1 MKLLKATLCL
11 VLLGPSPLVRA
22 DDARFDLPGPRI
34 DVYVTRGAATLPIA
48 QVPELQPGDRL
59 RVKTDLP
66 ATQSNHLLLIVAFLR
81 GTTNEP
87 PDNWFTKVETW
98 KQNPLDGTLIVV
110 PDGAQRALLFVA
122 PETGGDFNT
131 LRSAVKGNPGVFI
144 RASIGLNKESLE
156 QQRIERYIAGMQT
169 VATDD
174 ENVIKERSA
183 KLAAALALK
192 PNPDC
197 FKQPL
202 LDQVD
207 CLTQISA
214 PLLLDDGHG
223 QTMADTISS
232 GASSDL
238 LNEAAQGDGAV
249 YSAYVG
255 TLIDLVHLAVM
266 LRTAQYQYIPAISFP
281 QGPTMNLKLNAA
293 PSFNKTKSVIVIAL
307 PPIEPPRLPAL
318 RPAVPTQ
325 VFCLANPSMVLLL
338 HGEPLL
344 FSTSFAHDLSI
355 DFGPSASPGSISLS
369 PDAFDGGLIRA
380 DTALGRDLQVVSESG
395 TAQANLTVRGT
406 LRGSW
411 GFRAFQGPTLT
422 FQRSG
427 GDNWR
432 LTDANALIAGKD
444 EQVTLQGPDTACIRH
459 IQLTNADGSSAP
471 ITFSPVASEPSAM
484 SLKIPLVGRQPGRYS
499 LELQQYG
506 IAIPR
511 VLPVTVYS
519 GDTQLDKVLISLTGD
534 TATIFGKSLENV
546 LSMKVGDQV
555 FSPETTTGDLGSI
568 DLHSSRPALTSNTA
582 EALVALKDGRVINVP
597 AATEN
602 PSTML
607 KLISLQPLV
616 PPREG
621 ELEVT
626 LGSQQDIPLRA
637 TLHFV
642 IQSVGVFPLSQ
653 SIEVA
658 TADGVMHTKL
668 TFHSE
673 SLILQDQRTVV
684 GSVDLYKAFGESAF
698 GELRLRAV
706 QGDGTPGSWVTMGRL
721 VRLPHIK
728 AIQCTEFDAPTCMI
742 EGSDL
747 FLSLA
752 FSSTESFESEAPVPT
767 GFDEPTFV
775 MSMPASGARNALY
788 MRLRDDPR
796 ATAAIRIPP
805 RDAGVVNR

>member
-1 MKLLKATLCL
+1 MKLPKAILCL
-11 VLLGPSPLVRA
+11 VVLGSALFVRA

-34 DVYVTRGAATLPIA
+34 DVYVTRGNATLPIA
-48 QVPELQPGDRL
+48 QVPELQANDQL
-59 RVKTDLP
+59 IVKTDLP
-66 ATQSNHLLLIVAFLR
+66 ATQSNHLLLVVAFLR

-87 PDNWFTKVETW
+87 PDNWFTKIETW
-98 KQNPLDGTLIVV
+98 KPTPPEGTVIVV
-110 PDGAQRALLFVA
+110 PDGAQLAMLFVA

-174 ENVIKERSA
+174 EQMIKERSA

-202 LDQVD
+202 PDQVD
-207 CLTQISA
+207 CLTQTSA

-223 QTMADTISS
+223 QTMADAISS
-232 GASSDL
+232 GASSDFF
-238 LNEAAQGDGAV
+238 NEAAQGDDAA

-255 TLIDLVHLAVM
+255 TLVDLVHLAVM

-281 QGPTMNLKLNAA
+281 QGQTMNLKLNAA

-307 PPIEPPRLPAL
+307 PPIQPPRLPNL

-325 VFCLANPSMVLLL
+325 VFCLANPSLVFPLR
-338 HGEPLL
+338 GEPLL

-355 DFGPSASPGSISLS
+355 EFGPSTSLGSLRLS

-380 DTALGRDLQVVSESG
+380 DRDLGRGLQVSSG
-395 TAQANLTVRGT
+395 SGPAQTASTVRGT
-406 LRGSW
+406 LRGYW
-411 GFRAFQGPTLT
+411 GFRAFEGPTLT

-432 LTDANALIAGKD
+432 LADTNALSAGKD
-444 EQVTLQGPDTACIRH
+444 GRITLQGSDTACVSRIT
-459 IQLTNADGSSAP
+459 LTNPDGSSAP
-471 ITFSPVASEPSAM
+471 ITFSPVANEPSAM
-484 SLKIPLVGRQPGRYS
+484 SLKIPLQGKRPGPYS
-499 LELQQYG
+499 LVLQQYG
-506 IAIPR
+506 IAMQR
-511 VLPVTVYS
+511 TLPVTVYS
-519 GDTQLDKVLISLTGD
+519 GDTHLDKVLISLTSD
-534 TATIFGKSLENV
+534 TATLFGKGLGNV

-555 FSPETTTGDLGSI
+555 FSPETQAGDLDSI
-568 DLHSSRPALTSNTA
+568 DLRPSRSGIKPDANS
-582 EALVALKDGRVINVP
+582 ALVTLKDGRVIEVP
-597 AATEN
+597 AAAED

-607 KLISLQPLV
+607 KLVSLQPFA
-616 PPREG
+616 PPHNG
-621 ELEVT
+621 ELEVS
-626 LGSQQDIPLRA
+626 LGSQKDIPLRS

-642 IQSVGVFPLSQ
+642 VQSVGIFPLSQ
-653 SIEVA
+653 SIEIS
-658 TADGVMHTKL
+658 TADGAMHATL
-668 TFHSE
+668 NFHSE
-673 SLILQDQRTVV
+673 SLILQDERTVV
-684 GSVDLYKAFGESAF
+684 GSVDLYNAFGESAF

-706 QGDGTPGSWVTMGRL
+706 QGDGTSGSWVTLGKL

-728 AIQCTEFDAPTCMI
+728 TVRCTDFDAPTCLI

-747 FLSLA
+747 FLSAA
-752 FSSTESFESEAPVPT
+752 FSSTESFESQASVPT

-775 MSMPASGARNALY
+775 MSMPTSGRWTTLY

-796 ATAAIRIPP
+796 VTATIRIPSKDP
-805 RDAGVVNR
+805 GALNR